1 MFVQLLNMA
10 MEQAINS
17 IRTELGFGEDE
28 CMTYSDFEEMNNG
41 GTCLRMI
48 HVARD
53 KYILISFDRNKYEF
67 QVTLVGNSQPVT
79 LEFAQ
84 RLVQITQVLN
94 NCNSAIKFHREGIK
108 LMKQRESSN
117 K

>member
-10 MEQAINS
+10 MEQAVNS
-17 IRTELGFGEDE
+17 IRTDLGFKEDE

-41 GTCLRMI
+41 GTCLHKI

-53 KYILISFDRNKYEF
+53 SQILISFDRNEYKF
-67 QVTLVGNSQPVT
+67 QVTLVASSEAISV
-79 LEFAQ
+79 EFAQ
-84 RLVQITQVLN
+84 RLVQITQALDN
-94 NCNSAIKFHREGIK
+94 YNSAIKFHREGIK
-108 LMKQRESSN
+108 IMKQRESAS